1 MSEAMIGVLLMPDD
15 LFWSDDP
22 VTRAQHNSI
31 RKEAAEEIDRLRAEV
46 EALREERSEL
56 RKKCDGRGL
65 LKQAAEDLECAHMWL
80 DDMSAPRKDSK
91 NGETYSIIGRVIH
104 CESLRGPEA
113 GDLDNL
119 REDKA
124 RLLRLVEQAYKE
136 GHVRGVSGY
145 DDPAG
150 YEEQDWLDSEVRQ
163 AIDAAREEA

>member
-46 EALREERSEL
+46 EKQRKRAEALVDLSN
-56 RKKCDGRGL
+56 GL
-65 LKQAAEDLECAHMWL
+65 DKM
-80 DDMSAPRKDSK
+80 RKDALAEV
-91 NGETYSIIGRVIH
+91 G
-104 CESLRGPEA
+104 A
-113 GDLDNL
+113 L

-163 AIDAAREEA
+163 AINAAREDA